1 MEVNQLLKD
10 IGYIIGGIVAIFFV
24 QLKIKKKANTNAKL
38 MSIIYTLLGIGVI
51 VFFLC
56 DIILEIFIW

>member
-24 QLKIKKKANTNAKL
+24 QLKIKKNANTNAKL